1 MKNAITLSNDLNEA
15 QAALNSAQK
24 ESNEAE
30 RRITNLQF
38 FLEKAEQALERHI
51 ENGMPYQTVED
62 QLKADLILSNW
73 GKISYGKLSE
83 FIEGL

>member
-1 MKNAITLSNDLNEA
+1 MKNAITLSNYLLEA
-15 QAALNSAQK
+15 KAALNLAQK

-38 FLEKAEQALERHI
+38 FLEKAEQAI
-51 ENGMPYQTVED
+51 EIFAEKGMPYQTVED
-62 QLKADLILSNW
+62 QLKADLLLVNW
-73 GKISYGKLSE
+73 GKISFGKLSE